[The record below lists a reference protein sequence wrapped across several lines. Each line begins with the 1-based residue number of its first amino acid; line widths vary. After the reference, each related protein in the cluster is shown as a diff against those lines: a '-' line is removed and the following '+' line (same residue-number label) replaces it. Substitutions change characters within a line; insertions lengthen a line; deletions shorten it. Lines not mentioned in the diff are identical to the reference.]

1 MNRMNSETADVSRI
15 QDMERAARRAA
26 LSLSRPHI
34 VLLKGPLGAG
44 KTQMIRFMA
53 KTLGADERDLCSPG
67 FDFLQIYPLKERPAA
82 FAETSSGSDAQA
94 GRTDEAA
101 PRSEGAAELYHWDL
115 FRLKEEKAL
124 EKGLESIGF
133 YESFDSPRLVFAEW
147 GDILDKKNLPLAWPK
162 LFISLQCME
171 GGKRQALFENASFPP
186 LRRAANPCNNDN
198 KTKPGRRL

>member
-1 MNRMNSETADVSRI
+1 MNGETADVSRI

-53 KTLGADERDLCSPG
+53 KALGAEESAVCSPA
-67 FDFLQIYPLKERPAA
+67 FAFLHIYPLKERRAA
-82 FAETSSGSDAQA
+82 REEG
-94 GRTDEAA
+94 GWDEASPPETA
-101 PRSEGAAELYHWDL
+101 AACGKGAAEIYHWDL
-115 FRLKEEKAL
+115 FRLKEEKDR

-147 GDILDKKNLPLAWPK
+147 GDLLDKKSLPAAWPR
-162 LFISLQCME
+162 LFVSLQCMKD
-171 GGKRQALFENASFPP
+171 GKRQALFENASFPP
-186 LRRAANPCNNDN
+186 LRRAANPRNSD